1 MATADL
7 FFFQEGHDGRF
18 DSLFAAEMD
27 GGFWV
32 CMVRESGVRQS
43 AAYELFL
50 LHYRFDSGKQ
60 FILSI
65 RLNHVA
71 VPITESYPRHFYINL
86 LTQEKYFG
94 FGSNS
99 ANPSSGFNPNQFRQA
114 NVQ

>member
-1 MATADL
+1 MATTDL
-7 FFFQEGHDGRF
+7 SFYQEWHEGRY
-18 DSLFAAEMD
+18 DSFFAAEMD
-27 GGFWV
+27 GGLWV

-43 AAYELFL
+43 AAYELFP
-50 LHYRFDSGKQ
+50 LHYCFDSGKQ

-65 RLNHVA
+65 RLNHVT

-99 ANPSSGFNPNQFRQA
+99 ANPSGRFNPIQSWQS